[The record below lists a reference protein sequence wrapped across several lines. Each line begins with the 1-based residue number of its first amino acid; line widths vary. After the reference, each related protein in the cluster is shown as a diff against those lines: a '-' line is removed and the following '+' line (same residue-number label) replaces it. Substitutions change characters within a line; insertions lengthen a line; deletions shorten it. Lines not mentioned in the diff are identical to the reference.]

1 MPLVAKN
8 NEAVEVEDSAC
19 LYNTTHG
26 IPGRLLESLG
36 SLYSLVLKQTAVSR
50 DSYEG
55 PTHKQTVT

>member
-19 LYNTTHG
+19 LP
-26 IPGRLLESLG
+26 IPSRLLESLG
-36 SLYSLVLKQTAVSR
+36 SLYSLVLKQKAVSR

-55 PTHKQTVT
+55 PTHEQTVT